1 MNSAPVGLKE
11 GVTKTRI
18 GAFEGAKFA
27 GIETGD
33 RQQNN
38 REQLGCAL

>member
-1 MNSAPVGLKE
+1 VNLAAVGLKE
-11 GVTKTRI
+11 WVTEARI
-18 GAFEGAKFA
+18 GAFEGARSA

-33 RQQNN
+33 QQKNN